1 MRHRGNIDELIK
13 FGAENT
19 VETVDYKLVRSLE
32 LEVYR
37 QFCEV
42 DVMKRIRID
51 QLDSSSVV

>member
-1 MRHRGNIDELIK
+1 MRHRGNNDELIK

-19 VETVDYKLVRSLE
+19 VGTVDRKLVRSLE
-32 LEVYR
+32 LEMYR
-37 QFCEV
+37 QVCEV